1 MRHFSKSS
9 LILLGHGSSQNS
21 QSSVPVRAHAAEL
34 RGREIFGEVEVGFL
48 KESPTVSEVLDRATF
63 PDVFLV
69 PVFISEGYFSES
81 VIPQQLGLCR
91 PEAKTY
97 SRRQSLAGRD
107 VRYCGV
113 VGSHPSMT
121 EVLLARAREVVADC
135 PVSGGFRPSPREVT
149 LFVAG
154 HGTDRSATSRR
165 AVERQAELL
174 AARTEYASVQAV
186 FLEDAPEVARCADL
200 SATEFA
206 VVVPFFISDGLHSQE
221 DIPVLLGECAESVQA
236 RLKAG
241 QPTFPNPTRRNDRWL
256 WYARAVGTEPLMA
269 EVILER
275 VFEAACWP
283 GGFSQSTS
291 KGVQSLRP
299 LLHGRREARPR

>member
-1 MRHFSKSS
+1 MRDFSKST
-9 LILLGHGSSQNS
+9 LILLGHGSTQNV
-21 QSSVPVRAHAAEL
+21 QSSVPVRAHATEL
-34 RGREIFGEVEVGFL
+34 WRRGIFGEVGVGFL
-48 KESPTVSEVLDRATF
+48 KESPTVAEALVRATC

-81 VIPQQLGLCR
+81 VIPQQLGLCGL
-91 PEAKTY
+91 EGGTY
-97 SRRQSLAGRD
+97 SRRQRLAGRD

-121 EVLLARAREVVADC
+121 EVLRARAREVVADH
-135 PVSGGFRPSPREVT
+135 PVPGGARPGPREMT

-154 HGTDRSATSRR
+154 HGTDRSVTSRG

-174 AARTEYASVQAV
+174 AARSEYASVQAV
-186 FLEDAPEVARCADL
+186 FMEEAPEIARCAEL

-221 DIPVLLGECAESVQA
+221 DIPVLLGESPEAVQA

-275 VFEAACWP
+275 VVEAASWP
-283 GGFSQSTS
+283 
-291 KGVQSLRP
+291 
-299 LLHGRREARPR
+299 

>member
-1 MRHFSKSS
+1 MRDFSKST
-9 LILLGHGSSQNS
+9 LVLLGHGSTQNG
-21 QSSVPVRAHAAEL
+21 QSSVPVRAHAAGL
-34 RGREIFGEVEVGFL
+34 RRRGIFGEVEVGFL
-48 KESPTVSEVLDRATF
+48 KELPTVAEALARATF

-81 VIPQQLGLCR
+81 VIPQQLGLCG
-91 PEAKTY
+91 PDCETY
-97 SRRQSLAGRD
+97 ARRQRLAGRD

-121 EVLLARAREVVADC
+121 EVLLARAREVVTDH
-135 PVSGGFRPSPREVT
+135 PVPGGFRPGPREVT

-165 AVERQAELL
+165 AVERQAALL

-186 FLEDAPEVARCADL
+186 FMEEAPEIARCAEL

-221 DIPVLLGECAESVQA
+221 DIPVLLGESMEAVQA

-256 WYARAVGTEPLMA
+256 WYARAVGTEPLLA

-275 VFEAACWP
+275 VLEAARWP
-283 GGFSQSTS
+283 
-291 KGVQSLRP
+291 
-299 LLHGRREARPR
+299 